1 MSKEKNISPANFLG
15 GLPLVC
21 AAVLAS
27 GLLASCSSGDV
38 PIQYTNLQNLPVNL
52 GVKMEKKPVYNGGM
66 SKTEGQISPPDQL
79 VLDIP
84 GNALKQ
90 GEKYSFDGMLIVKGD
105 IPDNVALNIR
115 GPLEVNG
122 NVGSNSKI
130 SATLPLAYNNVCN
143 LRWIGKVLV
152 NQCSMEEGGLLFANS
167 KDSSGGDQVGVVI
180 TGKVSEGA
188 QIYSNAGAR
197 IGGFGPNTRVDVRN
211 NGKKLEVTIPEL
223 DREMDKVNSRLP
235 VLSRKFG

>member
-1 MSKEKNISPANFLG
+1 MSKENFSPANFLR
-15 GLPLVC
+15 GLSLVG

-27 GLLASCSSGDV
+27 GLVSCGSNDV
-38 PIQYTNLQNLPVNL
+38 PEQYIDLQNLPVNH
-52 GVKMEKKPVYNGGM
+52 GVKMEKKSVYNGEM
-66 SKTEGQISPPDQL
+66 KQTDAQVAATDQF
-79 VLDIP
+79 VLEIP
-84 GNALKQ
+84 GSALIQ
-90 GEKYSFDGMLIVKGD
+90 GRKYSFKGMLVVKGD
-105 IPDNVALNIR
+105 IPDEVALNIL

-143 LRWIGKVLV
+143 LQWIGKVLI
-152 NQCSMEEGGLLFANS
+152 NQCFMEEGGLLFANS